1 MSNLESETRSVLP
14 LDLLDLLLPFV
25 STLSFTSAIVELI
38 GVAAAISAS
47 FLSVSRGVF
56 NYDRTDSMSLIV
68 SASMYGFLKKS
79 GSKSDYA
86 LPFGLFRGTLPS
98 PSALI

>member
-1 MSNLESETRSVLP
+1 MESETRYVFP
-14 LDLLDLLLPFV
+14 LDLLLPFV
-25 STLSFTSAIVELI
+25 STLSFTSAIYELI
-38 GVAAAISAS
+38 GVAAASSAS

-68 SASMYGFLKKS
+68 SASIYGFLKRS
-79 GSKSDYA
+79 GSAYT
-86 LPFGLFRGTLPS
+86 LPFGLFRGTLPPI